1 MQAALQATP
10 APPEFYS
17 NNHGV
22 RTRMPLSVHGANGA
36 RSDLVI
42 LIDGHGRT
50 RRMDLARPPGARYK
64 YTPPSPATK
73 SGRAHRSGVGA
84 ARTQSSLDVRAAISK
99 PEIGRK
105 ATGASPR
112 QHPSLFPPPAG
123 SAAIRKAE
131 LQHLPCRP
139 FHLSFFFE
147 RSVVFVGSLQGCTA
161 GSIGSFSCSVSACFK
176 RDDEHRARNTVGQLM
191 SR

>member
-84 ARTQSSLDVRAAISK
+84 ARTQSSLDVCAAISK

-131 LQHLPCRP
+131 LQNLPCRP
-139 FHLSFFFE
+139 FHLSFFFSKDLSSLLVLCRGVRLARSGRFPAPFLHALSEMMSTE
-147 RSVVFVGSLQGCTA
+147 RATRL
-161 GSIGSFSCSVSACFK
+161 
-176 RDDEHRARNTVGQLM
+176 DN
-191 SR
+191 